1 MHATSCHD
9 MAIPKYESLN
19 IPYPLKNTPPLTKKE
34 ALQARNWILEGMKA

>member
-19 IPYPLKNTPPLTKKE
+19 IPYPLKNTPPLTKEE